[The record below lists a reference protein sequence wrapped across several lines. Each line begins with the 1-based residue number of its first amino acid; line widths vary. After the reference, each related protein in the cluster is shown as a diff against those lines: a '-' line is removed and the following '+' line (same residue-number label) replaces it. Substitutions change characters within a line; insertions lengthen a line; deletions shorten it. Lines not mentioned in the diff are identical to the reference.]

1 MRYTWQGW
9 GWEMVKL
16 DHHCFPKCFCWL
28 GWGWGS
34 KISGVKCLPL
44 ITWTLRYLWGTSLAV
59 WWKSALPMQGAWVWS
74 LVRELRSHVLC
85 NAAKKKKEKLKGTF
99 QCGIPKSFFI
109 LYRRLLLQHVQK
121 YQPSLLLL
129 KPINLYILDS
139 LMTSS
144 PWSWGSLLLGDT

>member
-1 MRYTWQGW
+1 MFTINN
-9 GWEMVKL
+9 L
-16 DHHCFPKCFCWL
+16 DFKIPLRDFP
-28 GWGWGS
+28 G
-34 KISGVKCLPL
+34 
-44 ITWTLRYLWGTSLAV
+44 
-59 WWKSALPMQGAWVWS
+59 S
-74 LVRELRSHVLC
+74 LVEVC
-85 NAAKKKKEKLKGTF
+85 APNAGGMGLIPGQRTKIPCVVQCSKKKKKKKKKLKGTF

-144 PWSWGSLLLGDT
+144 P